1 MFGLGRP
8 LRLLFLLTAALSP
21 LVLLPL
27 LLSRSVDPLA
37 RVGARWLGQLC
48 TRVPASIAMVAKDR
62 TAEPAAFALAT
73 AGGEPEVPGASRTE
87 GSDVAS
93 SRGRRRWRGAREGR
107 TAGGRARVEPE
118 RSDAR
123 RIFVGPDLIRRALP
137 TSGRPVAE
145 WTNRTDA
152 HPAGMVISQPGSL
165 AGTIRA
171 GDILFE
177 AEGAPL
183 TSFEQVVA
191 IVAQRYERGARFV
204 SGRLFRGGEAW
215 VVTVEPG
222 WVIRSATAGH

>member
-1 MFGLGRP
+1 
-8 LRLLFLLTAALSP
+8 
-21 LVLLPL
+21 
-27 LLSRSVDPLA
+27 
-37 RVGARWLGQLC
+37 
-48 TRVPASIAMVAKDR
+48 VPASIALVAKDH
-62 TAEPAAFALAT
+62 TAEAAVEASA
-73 AGGEPEVPGASRTE
+73 ADAGEPEVSGASRSE

-93 SRGRRRWRGAREGR
+93 SRGRRRWRGVREGR
-107 TAGGRARVEPE
+107 VASGRARFESE

-137 TSGRPVAE
+137 ASGRPVAV
-145 WTNRTDA
+145 WTSRTDA

-183 TSFEQVVA
+183 TSFEQMVA

-222 WVIRSATAGH
+222 WVIRNATAGH